1 MFWLAAAGAV
11 NHLLIFNV
19 IYMVNDSWPH
29 PITTMYAVLMLIFLF
44 FATVFTLYAS
54 LASLLGL
61 LLMLMIPA
69 IRPHERSNQSSS
81 FFEGD
86 LKKSINLTNLLAL
99 IIFAGCLFGSYWYF
113 FLTE

>member
-1 MFWLAAAGAV
+1 MFWLAVAGAET
-11 NHLLIFNV
+11 HFLMFHA

-29 PITTMYAVLMLIFLF
+29 PITTMYAVLMLIILIL
-44 FATVFTLYAS
+44 ATVFTLYAS

-99 IIFAGCLFGSYWYF
+99 IIFASCLLGFYWYF
-113 FLTE
+113 FQTE